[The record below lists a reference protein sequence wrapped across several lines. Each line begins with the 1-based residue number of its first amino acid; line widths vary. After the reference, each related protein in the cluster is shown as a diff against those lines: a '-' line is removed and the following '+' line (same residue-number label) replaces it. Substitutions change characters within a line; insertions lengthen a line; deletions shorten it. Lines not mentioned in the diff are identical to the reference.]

1 MKTLKFAVLGT
12 ILMGLAACTPQ
23 SAKDARGDLHLTSG
37 AAAAAS
43 RTAADE
49 SLMMGTVA
57 SDIMVDVQNVQEIE
71 AMFDERRVI
80 SFD

>member
-1 MKTLKFAVLGT
+1 MKTLKFVVLGT
-12 ILMGLAACTPQ
+12 IFMGLAACTPQ

-57 SDIMVDVQNVQEIE
+57 TDIMVDVQNIQEIE
-71 AMFDERRVI
+71 AMFDQRRLI

>member
-1 MKTLKFAVLGT
+1 MKALKFAVLGT
-12 ILMGLAACTPQ
+12 IFMGLAACTPQ
-23 SAKDARGDLHLTSG
+23 SAKQARGDLHLTSG

-43 RTAADE
+43 KTAANE

-57 SDIMVDVQNVQEIE
+57 SDIMVDVQNIQEIE
-71 AMFDERRVI
+71 AMFDERRLI